1 MRSLKSWR
9 NLISSLAL
17 CRNKNVS
24 STVQILEHWF
34 STKFCFNSLIFVIYR
49 IYHILYHDMHQFTN
63 RLILISLQES
73 YHIMF
78 RVEDFWKQHPVGNVD
93 DGDTERTSDNC
104 ESSWFYRASV
114 KNSSKFQ
121 KNRNGFSEFNYASA
135 FWFLDGYDYV
145 VNCSDSY
152 RWDEKQLVASGFASY
167 NILPESQRLLF

>member
-1 MRSLKSWR
+1 
-9 NLISSLAL
+9 
-17 CRNKNVS
+17 
-24 STVQILEHWF
+24 
-34 STKFCFNSLIFVIYR
+34 
-49 IYHILYHDMHQFTN
+49 
-63 RLILISLQES
+63 
-73 YHIMF
+73 MF
-78 RVEDFWKQHPVGNVD
+78 RVEDFWKQNPVGNVD

-167 NILPESQRLLF
+167 NMRANGSCFSESSLLYQFDCMKHLNN